1 MKHERIPWSYGA
13 VPAWRTLEQFEA
25 LWGLSRA
32 KATLAIEALVREG
45 RMEVRRIEGSAT
57 ESVEF
62 RIVTG

>member
-1 MKHERIPWSYGA
+1 M
-13 VPAWRTLEQFEA
+13 PAWRSLEQFEA

-32 KATLAIEALVREG
+32 KATLAVEALVREG

-62 RIVTG
+62 RIVTGYC